1 MTSTENTSKN
11 YRNQEGVMDNKG
23 LNHLKKQQLYL
34 LNNERVLSETN
45 GSAIYAPIN
54 ISENPEYY
62 QVQLFAAGRVKEQF
76 NVKLNGQILKISCR
90 STSFNDMDEGLTLL
104 FQEQKDGSFERVI
117 HLEKPIVNNRVFASF
132 ENGILTVILQIQ
144 QNGEEYEQYIPVS

>member
-11 YRNQEGVMDNKG
+11 YRNQEGVMEDKG

-45 GSAIYAPIN
+45 DSAMYAPIN

-62 QVQLFAAGRVKEQF
+62 QVQLFAAGRVREQF
-76 NVKLNGQILKISCR
+76 SVKLNGQTLKISCS
-90 STSFNDMDEGLTLL
+90 STTLNNLDQGLILL
-104 FQEQKDGSFERVI
+104 FQEQKDGAFERII

-144 QNGEEYEQYIPVS
+144 QPGKEYEQHIPVS